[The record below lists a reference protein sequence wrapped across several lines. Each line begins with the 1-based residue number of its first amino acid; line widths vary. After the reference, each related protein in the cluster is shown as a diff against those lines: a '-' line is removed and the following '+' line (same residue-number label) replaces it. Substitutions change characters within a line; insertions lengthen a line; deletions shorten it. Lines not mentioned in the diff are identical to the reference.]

1 MAARWEREIRG
12 DCDRQR
18 RSFASCPRP
27 PVRGEGSFEFL
38 RRVCRLRN
46 SNIEGGPPGRGG
58 EEAGVVRYEVGE
70 YGAIA
75 VALLAA
81 YVRGDCEGYE
91 ALLADVD
98 PLVLLGAVAGISVGL
113 LDQAGVRGEALIEWA
128 ERWQAERFG
137 G

>member
-1 MAARWEREIRG
+1 M
-12 DCDRQR
+12 
-18 RSFASCPRP
+18 
-27 PVRGEGSFEFL
+27 
-38 RRVCRLRN
+38 
-46 SNIEGGPPGRGG
+46 
-58 EEAGVVRYEVGE
+58 VRYEVGE